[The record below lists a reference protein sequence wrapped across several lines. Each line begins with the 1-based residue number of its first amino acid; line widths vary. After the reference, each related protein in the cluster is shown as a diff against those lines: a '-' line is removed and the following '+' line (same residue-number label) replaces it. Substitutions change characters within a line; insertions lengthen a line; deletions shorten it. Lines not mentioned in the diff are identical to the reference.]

1 MEIEEIWKDVK
12 GYEGKYQ
19 VSNYGRV
26 KSLNYMRTGKERIMK
41 PGINST
47 GYRFIK
53 LSNGKKK
60 TFRMCRLVYSTF
72 VSEIP
77 KWNPKEKSDTKL
89 EINHI
94 DENKLNDCL
103 WNLELVTHY
112 KNLLHGT
119 RLARLSKALLNNEKH
134 SKKVYQYTL
143 SGELVKIWTST
154 RECER
159 SGFNSG
165 NIASC
170 CRRKRKKAHGFLWSY
185 KPFN

>member
-26 KSLNYMRTGKERIMK
+26 KSLNYMRTGEEQIMK
-41 PGINST
+41 PGINSN

-60 TFRMCRLVYSTF
+60 TFRMCRLVYRTF

-77 KWNPKEKSDTKL
+77 KWNPKEKGDTKL

-103 WNLELVTHY
+103 WNLELVTHS

-119 RLARLSKALLNNEKH
+119 GLARLSKALLNNEKH

-143 SGELVKIWTST
+143 IGELVKIWAST

-170 CRRKRKKAHGFLWSY
+170 CRGERKTAHGYIWSY
-185 KPFN
+185 KPL